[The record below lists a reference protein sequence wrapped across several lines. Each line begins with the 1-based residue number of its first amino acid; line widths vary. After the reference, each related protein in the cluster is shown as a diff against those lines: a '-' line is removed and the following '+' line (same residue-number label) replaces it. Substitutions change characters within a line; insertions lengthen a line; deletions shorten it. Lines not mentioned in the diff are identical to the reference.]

1 MYHDDAFSW
10 IGYRVVSILRLFP
23 LSVCFFIGQL
33 LGLIVWMALPKYRR
47 LARKN
52 IAYAFLDRYSDFQ
65 VSLLVLKH
73 FITAGANFLS
83 ALKIPALSE
92 VQIRACSSMENGEL
106 IQSCTETG
114 RGIVVAISHIGN
126 WELFAQ
132 LSFFLPDVPTGAVY
146 QPLRNRWIDNLV
158 NRDRCRRGLVLFNR
172 KKGFAAPAAM
182 LRQGGVVGVLV
193 DQHAG
198 DGGIWTPFFRRLAST
213 SPLAATLACRTG
225 AIVLPMAIFTDG
237 FARWKISVR
246 HPISYQ
252 PDNSNQL
259 TADINRVLESQIQE
273 SPKDWFWVH
282 DRWKVPNPDFL
293 LFQKKRGTY
302 LPKGTKEHLHPFRI
316 LVRSSNWLGDATMSI
331 PAVQAIKQG
340 RVDARISVLVSEK
353 LAALWY
359 TVDEV
364 DEVVLISKEESLWSI
379 ADKLRGCFE
388 VAILFPNSCRCALE
402 VFLAGIPRRV
412 GYQGHYRSWLL
423 NQIIETPKQRVGAIP
438 KHHSEHYLHMAK
450 VLGAP
455 PHQPSSLNLPF
466 PLSRLIAPTLGL
478 CPGAAYGSAKCW
490 PTDRFRE
497 VIKEVFEKTG
507 YPWKVL
513 GTAKDVS
520 IVQKIVAGLPKGV
533 VLNYVGKT
541 DLAMLISELLSI
553 RLLLTNDTGTMH
565 LAALLGVPVVAIFGS
580 TEPLL
585 TSPLGSKHCV
595 LRQHVEC
602 SPCFLQRCPTDFR
615 CMRAISTRQVK
626 EAVLKILKH
635 PTGGKAPCN

>member
-1 MYHDDAFSW
+1 
-10 IGYRVVSILRLFP
+10 
-23 LSVCFFIGQL
+23 
-33 LGLIVWMALPKYRR
+33 
-47 LARKN
+47 
-52 IAYAFLDRYSDFQ
+52 
-65 VSLLVLKH
+65 
-73 FITAGANFLS
+73 
-83 ALKIPALSE
+83 
-92 VQIRACSSMENGEL
+92 
-106 IQSCTETG
+106 
-114 RGIVVAISHIGN
+114 
-126 WELFAQ
+126 
-132 LSFFLPDVPTGAVY
+132 
-146 QPLRNRWIDNLV
+146 
-158 NRDRCRRGLVLFNR
+158 
-172 KKGFAAPAAM
+172 
-182 LRQGGVVGVLV
+182 
-193 DQHAG
+193 
-198 DGGIWTPFFRRLAST
+198 
-213 SPLAATLACRTG
+213 
-225 AIVLPMAIFTDG
+225 MAIFTDG
-237 FARWKISVR
+237 FARWRISVR

-252 PDNSNQL
+252 LDNSNQL

-302 LPKGTKEHLHPFRI
+302 LPKGTKEHLYPFRI
-316 LVRSSNWLGDATMSI
+316 LVRSSNWLGDAAMSI

-359 TVDEV
+359 MVDEV
-364 DEVVLISKEESLWSI
+364 DEVILISKGESLWSV
-379 ADKLRGCFE
+379 AHRLRGCFE

-402 VFLAGIPRRV
+402 VLLAGVPRRV

-423 NQIIETPKQRVGAIP
+423 NQIVETPKQRVGVVP

-450 VLGAP
+450 ALGAP
-455 PHQPSSLNLPF
+455 PHQLSPLDLPF
-466 PLSRLIAPTLGL
+466 PLSCSTAPTLGL
-478 CPGAAYGSAKCW
+478 CPGAAYGPAKCW

-497 VIKEVFEKTG
+497 VIREVFEKTG
-507 YPWKVL
+507 YRWKVL

-520 IVQKIVAGLPKGV
+520 IVQEIIAGLPKDV

-602 SPCFLQRCPTDFR
+602 SPCFLQSCPIDFR
-615 CMRAISTRQVK
+615 CMKAISTRQVK
-626 EAVLKILKH
+626 EAVLKTLKH
-635 PTGGKAPCN
+635 PTVGEALCTNRPLPY